1 MERAVAKAWREFS
14 GACARPPRWA
24 NRIGSEDHSAVA
36 DTGPVCR
43 SAGPVGHPSTRRIVI
58 VIVDGGWVLVALGLV
73 LAVVATSHLSAL
85 LARELAATTESL
97 AQLGRLSVAVGDL
110 ARSAERFGVGVAR
123 VGRR

>member
-1 MERAVAKAWREFS
+1 MERAVVKAWREFS
-14 GACARPPRWA
+14 EACARPPRWA

-43 SAGPVGHPSTRRIVI
+43 SAGPVGHTSTRRIVI

-73 LAVVATSHLSAL
+73 MLVVATSRLSSL

-97 AQLGRLSVAVGDL
+97 ARLGRLSVAVGDL